1 MEKNIA
7 QKMNPFDLCEIAWL
21 SWQRIMRFLRMGMS
35 LQKYSYFSSN
45 FSESFKLGEVGAVK
59 PV

>member
-7 QKMNPFDLCEIAWL
+7 QKMNPLVYEIAWL
-21 SWQRIMRFLRMGMS
+21 PWQRIMRFLRMGMS

-45 FSESFKLGEVGAVK
+45 FSESFKLGTN
-59 PV
+59 

>member
-21 SWQRIMRFLRMGMS
+21 PWQRIMRFLRMGMS
-35 LQKYSYFSSN
+35 LHKYSYFSSN
-45 FSESFKLGEVGAVK
+45 FSQSFKLGTN
-59 PV
+59 